1 MMTKIQIIKY
11 YADLLIMQYK
21 GKPKALAHAKLL
33 VEPAIFDFL
42 PDKIMNA
49 FDIETAI
56 GKQLDVVGKYIGV
69 ARTNPGF
76 QYPITLD
83 DDDYRQ
89 LIKMK
94 ILSNN
99 SGSSLKEIQDL
110 LQIYFKGQVV
120 IFDNRAMNLSYYM
133 DSAAGTL
140 DFAQVVVTI
149 GILPRPMGVG
159 ISSVIYYS
167 DVTKFFGMCSYQ
179 LPARNVSPFNDYED
193 YQMGTP
199 WLDYEYAI
207 AY

>member
-1 MMTKIQIIKY
+1 MTKLALVRY
-11 YADLLIMQYK
+11 YYNLLIMQYK
-21 GKPKALAHAKLL
+21 GQPKASEHIKFI
-33 VEPAIFDFL
+33 VEQPIMDFL
-42 PDKIMNA
+42 PDQIINA
-49 FDIETAI
+49 FSLEDAI
-56 GKQLDVVGKYIGV
+56 GAQLDIVGKYIGV

-76 QYPITLD
+76 EYPITLD

-99 SGSSLKEIQDL
+99 AGSSLAEIQNL
-110 LQIYFKGQVV
+110 INIYFKGQVV
-120 IFDNRAMNLSYYM
+120 IFDNKAMNLSYYM
-133 DSAAGTL
+133 DSSAGTL

-167 DVTKFFGMCSYQ
+167 DVTKFFGMRTYEME
-179 LPARNVSPFNDYED
+179 ARNNSPYNTYED
-193 YQMGTP
+193 YKLDRP
-199 WLDYEYAI
+199 FLDYKYAI